1 MAKATTKLKRFPSIS
16 IVTATFN
23 SCKTLEE
30 CLRRIRT
37 QNYNQKKIEIILG
50 DGGST
55 DSTSEVAKKYNAKVV
70 NIPPTKQNAE
80 YNRGVAF
87 NKAKKELVLI
97 LDHDNFM
104 TTKNYLRELVQ
115 PLVDHQEVVAS
126 ESCYYHYDKKYSLL
140 DRYYA
145 LFGTHEAIPYYFGK
159 ADKMNQTSKKWNL
172 LGDPQDCG
180 DYYLV
185 KFESDPR
192 RIPTIGTNGC
202 LMRRKLVIDNA
213 DTRPSHHYPI
223 DVMVDVIQSGHN
235 TFAFVKNS
243 LIHLIGARGVV
254 AFLRRRMMFMERYH
268 FEDNSKRRYSVY
280 MPGDEW
286 NLLKFLFYSFTI
298 VRPLFDAVRG
308 YLIIPD
314 SAWFLHPIM
323 CLGISFTYGWGTIK
337 SLVTNPSRVST
348 FFKHN

>member
-1 MAKATTKLKRFPSIS
+1 MAKAKIRKLPSIS
-16 IVTATFN
+16 IVTATYN
-23 SCKTLEE
+23 SGKTLEE
-30 CLRRIRT
+30 CLKRVRN
-37 QNYNQKKIEIILG
+37 QNYPQGKIEIILG

-55 DSTSEVAKKYNAKVV
+55 DSTTEIAKKYKAKIVS
-70 NIPPTKQNAE
+70 IPPKKQNAE

-87 NKAKKELVLI
+87 NQAKNELVLV
-97 LDHDNFM
+97 LDHDNLM

-115 PLVDHQEVVAS
+115 PLLKHPEVVAS
-126 ESCYYHYDKKYSLL
+126 GSCYYHYDKKYSLL

-145 LFGTHEAIPYYFGK
+145 LLGTHEAIPYYFGK

-172 LGDPQDCG
+172 LGESVDCG

-185 KFESDPR
+185 KFEADPR
-192 RIPTIGTNGC
+192 KVPTIGTNGC
-202 LMRRKLVIDNA
+202 LMRRQLVIDNA

-223 DVMVDVIQSGHN
+223 DVMVDVIKSGHN
-235 TFAFVKNS
+235 TFAFTKNS
-243 LIHLIGARGVV
+243 LIHLIGARGVI

-298 VRPLFDAVRG
+298 VKPLFDAVRG

-314 SAWFLHPIM
+314 PAWFLHPVM

-337 SLVTNPSRVST
+337 SLVANPARVRT
-348 FFKHN
+348 FFKHHET